1 MAIKQSSFNGPSL
14 SLDSITSNINS
25 LITEHANSVKDPDS
39 KTGGVSQLDEFFKN
53 VGEPAPNIIEW
64 ATRPEYLNFM
74 IEDEDTDE
82 VRTVYNHHGQYQT
95 LRDFFELLCPIC
107 STPKDLDC
115 KEKSRE
121 TLGAQTLL
129 VWNPEYRDD
138 ECPRCKTT
146 RKEFIESKLF
156 RNFNTML
163 LIIGMR
169 SSKSTTAAII
179 ASFLEH
185 RLLLAKSPQKLF
197 GQSPSQQFEIG
208 FVATTAKQAEKTIY
222 EAYRG
227 LRDNC
232 TWLQSYIKKLRDIE
246 TFKNQYYEDKS
257 KSSVKYKHIR
267 VNFESFSS
275 NSAGIAGATR
285 IACFIDELS
294 RFDDTGSGSKKS
306 ANEVYSVFSR
316 SLKTIRATRLIKTI
330 PNCFGIQV
338 STTSPISAT
347 DYAMNLGKKSEIV
360 KNIYFVHKPTW
371 EFNPYQPRENF
382 QEDYDLDP
390 IGAERDFG
398 ANPPLAQSPFVQDVD
413 SFNRAIDINLKPTAT
428 FIPVYSTDPKGG
440 NYVGKQVEFC
450 VLDRNSKKV
459 IFGDAGAVKDSFCL
473 VGAHGEWRNTVV
485 EGKPVPIWAT
495 IYDFAMAVN
504 PTANPKRIVSFGCIT
519 KIIKDINVKQN
530 VMAVRF
536 DHWNSESIIQDLN
549 FSKIDAGQFKLT
561 IDNYMAFIQ
570 DVYTG
575 KVLFLPPLESDV
587 GKNPYTEM
595 SDQGRLIHE
604 LLHLNRS
611 ENLKKIDHAAGEHN
625 DLACC
630 AVGAHYLVQN
640 ELPKIMGGG
649 VGQGQSEMGPNSWA
663 GGLGKFRR
671 W

>member
-1 MAIKQSSFNGPSL
+1 MNSFDHQNI
-14 SLDSITSNINS
+14 SLDNITSNINS
-25 LITEHANSVKDPDS
+25 LITEHANSVRDPESKSSGDS
-39 KTGGVSQLDEFFKN
+39 ALDTFFKN

-64 ATRPEYLNFM
+64 ASRPEYLNFM

-82 VRTVYNHHGQYQT
+82 IRTVYNHFGQYQT

-107 STPKDLDC
+107 SSPDDLEC
-115 KEKSRE
+115 KGKSRE
-121 TLGAQTLL
+121 TLEAQPLL
-129 VWNPEYRDD
+129 IWSSQYKDD

-146 RKEFIESKLF
+146 RAEFIENGLV
-156 RNFNTML
+156 RNYNTML

-169 SSKSTTAAII
+169 SAKSTTAAII

-185 RLLLAKSPQKLF
+185 KLLISRSIQKVF
-197 GQSPSQQFEIG
+197 GQSPTQQFEIG

-232 TWLQSYIKKLRDIE
+232 TWLQSYLKKLRDIE
-246 TFKNQYYEDKS
+246 TVKNQYYEDKS

-285 IACFIDELS
+285 IASFIDELS

-316 SLKTIRATRLIKTI
+316 SLKTVRAVRLIKTV

-347 DYAMNLGKKSEIV
+347 DYAMNLGKKSDSV

-398 ANPPLAQSPFVQDVD
+398 ANPPLAQSPFVTDVD
-413 SFNRAIDINLKPTAT
+413 SFNRAIDAKLKPTAT
-428 FIPVYSTDPKGG
+428 FMDVYSTDPKGG
-440 NYVGKQVEFC
+440 NYIGKQVEFC
-450 VLDRNSKKV
+450 AIDRNSKKV
-459 IFGDAGAVKDSFCL
+459 IFGDAGLSKDAFAL
-473 VGAHGEWRNTVV
+473 VSAHGEWRNTVV
-485 EGKPVPIWAT
+485 GGKPAPIWVT
-495 IYDFAMAVN
+495 VYDWAMCITPA
-504 PTANPKRIVSFGCIT
+504 AKPKRIVSFGCIP
-519 KIIKDINVKQN
+519 KLIKDINIKQN
-530 VMAVRF
+530 VTVVRF
-536 DHWNSESIIQDLN
+536 DHWNSTAITQDLC
-549 FSKIDAGQFKLT
+549 FSKIDADQFKLT
-561 IDNYMAFIQ
+561 MDHYLSFLQ
-570 DVYTG
+570 DVYAG
-575 KVLFLPPLESDV
+575 KVVMLPPLDSDV

-595 SDQGRLIHE
+595 SGAGRLIHE

-611 ENLKKIDHAAGEHN
+611 ENLKKVDHGLNEHN
-625 DLACC
+625 DLACA

-640 ELPKIMGGG
+640 ELPKIMGGDQG
-649 VGQGQSEMGPNSWA
+649 GQSDMGPNAWA
-663 GGLGKFRR
+663 GGIGRFSR